1 MTGTQ
6 PAAPGSGSGVQ
17 AMPTLNAVA
26 AALRT
31 VARVARWLA
40 ADREAHRRTRRI
52 LARWERASGR
62 PAAQREPPP
71 PARPRSSLT

>member
-1 MTGTQ
+1 VTGTQ
-6 PAAPGSGSGVQ
+6 PAAPGSGPGVQ

-31 VARVARWLA
+31 VARWLA

-62 PAAQREPPP
+62 PAPQREPPP

>member
-26 AALRT
+26 AALRPE
-31 VARVARWLA
+31 ARSLA

>member
-1 MTGTQ
+1 
-6 PAAPGSGSGVQ
+6 
-17 AMPTLNAVA
+17 MPTLNAVA

-31 VARVARWLA
+31 VARWLV

-62 PAAQREPPP
+62 PPAQREAPL
-71 PARPRSSLT
+71 PARPRSSST